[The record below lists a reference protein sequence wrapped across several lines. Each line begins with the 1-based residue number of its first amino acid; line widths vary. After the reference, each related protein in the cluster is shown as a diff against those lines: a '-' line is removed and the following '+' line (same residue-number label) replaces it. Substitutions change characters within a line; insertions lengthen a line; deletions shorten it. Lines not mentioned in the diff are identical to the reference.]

1 MNDRIIAVNRKA
13 RFEYH
18 LEESFEAGI
27 VLTGAEV
34 KSLREGKGSMSDA
47 YARVIK
53 EEVWLHN
60 LHITPYESAN
70 LPKGSHIKQDPKRPR
85 KLLFHK
91 DEINKLIG
99 KTEQKGY
106 TLIPVKLY
114 FSKRGLVKVE
124 IALGKGKKLFD
135 KREAIAE
142 KEAKRQMERTVKG
155 NR

>member
-1 MNDRIIAVNRKA
+1 MNDRVIAVNRKA
-13 RFEYH
+13 RFEFY
-18 LEESFEAGI
+18 LEEFFEAGI
-27 VLTGAEV
+27 VLNGAEV
-34 KSLREGKGSMSDA
+34 KSLREGKGSLSDA
-47 YARVIK
+47 YARVVK
-53 EEVWLHN
+53 EEIWLYN

-70 LPKGSHIKQDPKRPR
+70 LPKGSYIKQDPKRPR
-85 KLLFHK
+85 KLLLHK
-91 DEINKLIG
+91 NEIKKLIG

-114 FSKRGLVKVE
+114 FSKRGLVKIE

-142 KEAKRQMERTVKG
+142 KEAKRQLERTVKG

>member
-1 MNDRIIAVNRKA
+1 MNDRVIAVNRKA
-13 RFEYH
+13 RFEFH
-18 LEESFEAGI
+18 LEEFFEAGI
-27 VLTGAEV
+27 VLNGAEV
-34 KSLREGKGSMSDA
+34 KSLREGKGSLSDA
-47 YARVIK
+47 YARVVK
-53 EEVWLHN
+53 EEIWLHN

-85 KLLFHK
+85 KLLLHK
-91 DEINKLIG
+91 DEIKKLIG

-114 FSKRGLVKVE
+114 FSKRGLVKIE

-142 KEAKRQMERTVKG
+142 KEAKRQLERTVKG

>member
-18 LEESFEAGI
+18 IEESFEAGI
-27 VLTGAEV
+27 VLNGAEV
-34 KSLREGKGSMSDA
+34 KSLREGKGSLSDA
-47 YARVIK
+47 YARVVK

-70 LPKGSHIKQDPKRPR
+70 LPKGSSIKQDPKRPR
-85 KLLFHK
+85 KLLLHK
-91 DEINKLIG
+91 NEIKKLIG

-142 KEAKRQMERTVKG
+142 KDAERQLQRIVKE